1 VRKQSSN
8 LTKMRNFLIFC
19 ATVAVVAA
27 APQFSLTGSGF
38 GLGGGYLGMSSLLG
52 GHADTAALDAATVAA
67 FRNALI
73 SQLSSATQGSAAD
86 RQAVIAA
93 LQSGQL
99 NSLLANIINGGIG
112 AQAGS
117 GAGGANQGGSNGT
130 SAGAGQTASGVA
142 STLLDL
148 ARRLESST
156 MASMRA
162 LATKFRQLAS
172 ALGGAVSGAAGSA
185 GSSTGAAGGSGS
197 SGGST
202 AGGAEAGTGG
212 AAGGSAS
219 AGGAAGGSAS
229 AGGGAGGSVGIGGG
243 GLSIGA
249 SV

>member
-1 VRKQSSN
+1 
-8 LTKMRNFLIFC
+8 MRNFLIFC

-117 GAGGANQGGSNGT
+117 GAGGANQGGS